1 MKLIKKYEVPGVPL
15 MLDEGKNT
23 ESKFYAGTFKS
34 NLFIFDVRMAKAA
47 NEYILNSDAVTCI
60 ADSIFDESAV
70 AVGDRAGVANLIDLR
85 TKKIRVSWSAHN
97 AKTHLSKPRGIVNI
111 FE

>member
-1 MKLIKKYEVPGVPL
+1 MASFLTRKGWGYHEDQMITTDPIRGPVP
-15 MLDEGKNT
+15 NT
-23 ESKFYAGTFKS
+23 S
-34 NLFIFDVRMAKAA
+34 V
-47 NEYILNSDAVTCI
+47 